1 MCDTV
6 WHHLVK
12 ATEVI
17 AGLAESNGS
26 LLPGGWLESPVGW
39 LPVHQDQ
46 LCAQR
51 SVTSMVKHYLY
62 LFLLIFE
69 TLLKICI
76 CKKLTIYFY
85 SKLLYRDVKCAVVK
99 YQPTHQQ
106 SYNISILCVFF
117 KFVPWMY
124 SSVVDH
130 VWVLSVMKGYC
141 CIRTLLLRHYDAD
154 GMIVYSQPQ
163 PLLIVHTLCIL
174 LLSDLN
180 SSMNIQSLITVMLNK
195 AEAIV
200 TRLTPKFWSSGH
212 SGKWPWGLNT

>member
-106 SYNISILCVFF
+106 SYNISILCVF
-117 KFVPWMY
+117 
-124 SSVVDH
+124 
-130 VWVLSVMKGYC
+130 LSLYLEC
-141 CIRTLLLRHYDAD
+141 T
-154 GMIVYSQPQ
+154 
-163 PLLIVHTLCIL
+163 IL
-174 LLSDLN
+174 LSIMYEYCR
-180 SSMNIQSLITVMLNK
+180 SWR
-195 AEAIV
+195 V
-200 TRLTPKFWSSGH
+200 TAASEH
-212 SGKWPWGLNT
+212 YC